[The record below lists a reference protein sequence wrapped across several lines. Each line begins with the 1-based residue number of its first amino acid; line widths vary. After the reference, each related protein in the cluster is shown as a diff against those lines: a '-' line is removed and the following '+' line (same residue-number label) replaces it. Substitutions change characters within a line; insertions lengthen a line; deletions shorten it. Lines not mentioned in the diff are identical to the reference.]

1 MKHISRAFIAIMLAV
16 LTATLLP
23 VQVFADTPDYISEVK
38 VYQGSYD
45 KATEEGF
52 TILNGDDGKPVDLNQ
67 GSGST
72 DTGAKGNKKVYLGYK
87 TTNKRSEAIT
97 DLALMNMKGG
107 YDVKEYELLMESQMK
122 EQIIPFVEDFQAA
135 IDEYRTNYN
144 SSNTTNKQR
153 AQYSHDMLNKLTD
166 DDCGGAGLGDLLL
179 NETKYEMGDEAY
191 SKLSD
196 EEKKSHADILTIIA
210 QANGQA
216 TLLFENLITRAAD
229 TNSDTWMERFAGTT
243 YDNLMELYTGSPSD
257 VAKKLAKA
265 YDDDA
270 QTVLGLVSKFR
281 AELESYDDAVE
292 IVNNT
297 DYEALGNIV
306 NSFYNLDEKATKE
319 EFEKAYDEYVK
330 AQNEMTAYYNA
341 VETVAVYNY
350 LEDTDYEDGT
360 LLDFFLMSDE
370 DFEDD
375 ITVLYPLVA
384 SFTKGQR
391 AGLEFVSLKE
401 MIVMS
406 LTDSSAYQEYQ
417 IKNMEPVSIYEGVDR
432 AIYEKGGVALTSD
445 ALRSDAMSKV
455 MEENEKS
462 MGGLT
467 IALIAITC
475 FSAASFIAS
484 ASIAAYMFKVSN
496 YWAREV
502 AFVKDCTKGTKLAG
516 WKLADF
522 FNDPEL
528 NQGLSRGDYETLS
541 TKAMNISSANGKIC
555 AGLATGFCVAM
566 IVLSAVTIYIN
577 YKDMKAYYNVDFTP
591 IPHYMVDEKDLV
603 GYNEKGERIVL
614 KNQAAYYKAVESN
627 RKKGDDYFN
636 DIDTCA
642 DMNGC
647 VNPQWLALYAAKN
660 EAMEPILADS
670 FKVVVGDT
678 AVPQGYETGIHM
690 FGESAA
696 FNLNNKLYCWNQK
709 AKSIMVYYKVDK
721 TAVTTTGSNFSG
733 GMLAL
738 AGGGGLLLGAAVTAL
753 GMTATRK
760 RKENSAVTV

>member
-1 MKHISRAFIAIMLAV
+1 MKYLSRTIIAIILAV

-23 VQVFADTPDYISEVK
+23 VQVFADTPDYISEIK
-38 VYQGSYD
+38 VYQGSFD
-45 KATEEGF
+45 KAAEEGF

-72 DTGAKGNKKVYLGYK
+72 DTGAKGNKKVFLGYK
-87 TTNKRSEAIT
+87 TTKKRSEAIT

-179 NETKYEMGDEAY
+179 NKTKYELGDEAY
-191 SKLSD
+191 NKLSD
-196 EEKKSHADILTIIA
+196 EEKKNHADILTIIA

-229 TNSDTWMERFAGTT
+229 TNSDTWLERFAGTT
-243 YDNLMELYTGSPSD
+243 YDNLMELYSGSPSD
-257 VAKKLAKA
+257 IAKKLAKA

-270 QTVLGLVSKFR
+270 QTILKLVSKFR

-292 IVNNT
+292 IVNKT

-306 NSFYNLDEKATKE
+306 NNFYNLDEKATKE

-330 AQNEMTAYYNA
+330 AQNEMTAYHNA

-455 MEENEKS
+455 MEESEKS

-484 ASIAAYMFKVSN
+484 ASIAAYMFKVSK

-502 AFVKDCTKGTKLAG
+502 AFVKDCTKGTKIAG

-591 IPHYMVDEKDLV
+591 IPHYMVDKKDLI
-603 GYNEKGERIVL
+603 GYNAKGEEIVL
-614 KNQAAYYKAVESN
+614 KNQAAYYKAAQSN
-627 RKKGDDYFN
+627 RKEGDSYYKN
-636 DIDTCA
+636 IDTCA

-647 VNPQWLALYAAKN
+647 VNPQWLALYVARNN
-660 EAMEPILADS
+660 EESPILANS
-670 FKVVVGDT
+670 FKVVVGST
-678 AVPQGYETGIHM
+678 TIPEGYKTGIHF
-690 FGESAA
+690 FGEKAA
-696 FNLNNKLYCWNQK
+696 FNLNDKRYCWNQK
-709 AKSIMVYYKVDK
+709 AKSVMVYYKTDSI
-721 TAVTTTGSNFSG
+721 AAGTTGSNFTTGSI
-733 GMLAL
+733 AL
-738 AGGGGLLLGAAVTAL
+738 AGGGGILLGAAAAAL
-753 GMTATRK
+753 GMNFKK
-760 RKENSAVTV
+760 RKDNATQTV